1 MPTVQN
7 NDALVSIM
15 MPVYNGIRTLPLA
28 VSSVLTQT
36 YTNWMCIIVNDGSND
51 GTKEYLDSL
60 QDKRFKIIH
69 FPENKGRPYARQAA
83 LEAAEGKYLAFLDA
97 DDFYHTE
104 KLEKQVEILEKF
116 GEADLVSCGN
126 LCYGAGYKAVSY
138 RGTRNNEIET
148 YSYGDKPN
156 FALRTSLLKLL
167 PAKEV
172 KFNLQLKHAQDTD
185 FLEKYMPGKKFI
197 VMDGI
202 YYYYSEFESVTK
214 TKIIRTHYYVLRKN
228 VATFKS
234 DPGNSIK
241 EFGVTFLKLLYTAL
255 LSPFV
260 SNDYFLKKRGT
271 YPDKNE
277 LRKFHDALKIN
288 GIER

>member
-83 LEAAEGKYLAFLDA
+83 LE
-97 DDFYHTE
+97 
-104 KLEKQVEILEKF
+104 VEILEKF